1 MMDSSST
8 SPGEYDALTQMCGL
22 PSLDMLDVPAPGIGT
37 VGMSDIPADFL
48 PFPGTCFDYLDEAF
62 GGSQPAVDAVHAYT
76 FDAPVTQPPPSY
88 SSLDLDAEDFL
99 PHIPLYSKTIGPYAD
114 APMPTCGQ
122 VSRSS

>member
-1 MMDSSST
+1 MEPT
-8 SPGEYDALTQMCGL
+8 SASQDEYDALSQMFGL
-22 PSLDMLDVPAPGIGT
+22 PSLDMLDVPAPCPGGA
-37 VGMSDIPADFL
+37 GKSDIPAEFL

-62 GGSQPAVDAVHAYT
+62 GGSQPIVDAVHAYT
-76 FDAPVTQPPPSY
+76 FDAPVAQPPPSY
-88 SSLDLDAEDFL
+88 SSLDLDMEDFL